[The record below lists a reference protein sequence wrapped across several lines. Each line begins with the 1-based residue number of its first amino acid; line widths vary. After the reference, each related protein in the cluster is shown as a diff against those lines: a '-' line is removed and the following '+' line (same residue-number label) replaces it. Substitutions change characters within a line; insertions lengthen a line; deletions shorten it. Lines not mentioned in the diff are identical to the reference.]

1 MLIFLFGTSSDIDR
15 FDKLRK
21 SLKENKKIGLHSDQ
35 LLLNELKTIAAIL
48 EVKVK
53 LLEETLYQKLRNIHF
68 EKIFKAYDCSTSD
81 ENTFV
86 RELKYAKQLKKDL
99 SSSSVV

>member
-21 SLKENKKIGLHSDQ
+21 SLKENKKIGLYSGE

-53 LLEETLYQKLRNIHF
+53 LLEETLYQKLRNIHI
-68 EKIFKAYDCSTSD
+68 EKVMTVAQAMKIHLYI
-81 ENTFV
+81 
-86 RELKYAKQLKKDL
+86 RELKYANQLKKDL
-99 SSSSVV
+99 SSSSAV